1 MRTAVLVCLC
11 VAALASACG
20 SSGAGGSPSAVPP
33 SEPPPSLQAPGA
45 DLGVATPCPAGQRAS
60 EDRLA
65 ALERGLIEVMD
76 GYDGT
81 WGAALIDLAC
91 GTSMAVHPDYSQY
104 PASAGKIVVVIAVLR
119 AVDAGLLD
127 FREVEQLID
136 EVMRYSA
143 DFAADALNELLTPE
157 QVQRVLG
164 DAGVSGQTAFE
175 HSWTQASMSAQD
187 LARVWAALL
196 DGRLLAP
203 TWTEY
208 LLARSAEA
216 DVPAGFETFPL
227 EIGVEGYDYGQ
238 KAGYYISDGVP
249 YFLAGAGYVRP
260 AGGELSP
267 GYALAWLGRTMNPDL
282 YDPQRRQVFPL
293 MLDYIQ
299 AMEAG

>member
-20 SSGAGGSPSAVPP
+20 SSRAAVSPSAVPP

-45 DLGVATPCPAGQRAS
+45 DLDVAAPCPAGQRAS
-60 EDRLA
+60 QDPLA
-65 ALERGLIEVMD
+65 ALEAGLIEVMD

-91 GTSMAVHPDYSQY
+91 GTSMAIHPDYSQY

-119 AVDAGLLD
+119 AVDEGLLD
-127 FREVEQLID
+127 FREVEPLID

-143 DFAADALNELLTPE
+143 DFAADALNALLEPA
-157 QVQRVLG
+157 QVQRLLG
-164 DAGVSGQTAFE
+164 DAGVSAQSVFE
-175 HSWTQASMSAQD
+175 HSWTEASMPAQD

-196 DGRLLAP
+196 DGRLIAP
-203 TWTEY
+203 AWTDY
-208 LLARSAEA
+208 LLARSSEA
-216 DVPAGFETFPL
+216 DVPAGLETFPL

-249 YFLAGAGYVRP
+249 YFLAGAGYIRP
-260 AGGELSP
+260 SGNQLSP
-267 GYALAWLGRTMNPDL
+267 GYALVWLGRTTNPDL
-282 YDPQRRQVFPL
+282 FDPQRRQVFPL